1 MPTTTAGNTGFAKH
15 AEYELNLPR
24 WTRCRDASEGQ
35 QTVHI
40 RGPVYLPKLTGATQ
54 AEHEMYLRRSLFFN
68 ATSRTVTGLVGTVM
82 RKPTIIE
89 YPESQVETLDDVGF
103 SDEGVRDMIARTVHQ
118 QLLVGRVGHLVDA
131 TENTGIGD
139 VSPYVSEYQAES
151 IWNWAEDTIN
161 GRRRVVLVVLHETEV
176 VPVGGKILFETMTRD
191 RWRVLRLGTEPA
203 IVLGE
208 QRTIATGAAIERRRD
223 PDQLAEGF
231 EESDLAKP
239 FYFQE
244 IWVRALDDKGNE
256 TEDLVLE
263 DVIVPRK
270 VGGILWEEIPFTFT
284 NAASTE
290 PEVGKQPIIDL
301 VDVNFSH
308 YMNSADL
315 EWGIHFTALPTPY
328 IIGGDPKQKV
338 SMGSTTAWVL
348 PDPAAK
354 VGMLEFKGTGLGL
367 VRETMEHKE
376 KQMAVLGSRLLEDQK
391 TGVEAAAAIR
401 LRLSGDGAIL
411 TAISMTASESWQTL
425 LGWVWEWTNAGTEPE
440 IVVSINRDFNPA
452 RLPPADMAI
461 LMQALQAGTID
472 IETWFFNLE
481 RGEVVPPGMTRD
493 QFIANLLR
501 GAPGVL
507 QVTDGVEA
515 LAKDD
520 EDEDPPDDG
529 DSDDDNDEGDD
540 DD

>member
-1 MPTTTAGNTGFAKH
+1 MPTTPTAGNTGFAKH
-15 AEYELNLPR
+15 VEYELNLQR

-40 RGPVYLPKLTGATQ
+40 RREVYLPKLTGASE
-54 AEHEMYLRRSLFFN
+54 AEYGLYLRRSLFFN

-82 RKPTIIE
+82 RKPTVIE
-89 YPESQVETLDDVGF
+89 YPESQADVLDDIGF
-103 SDEGVRDMIARTVHQ
+103 SDEGVRDLIARTVHQ
-118 QLLVGRVGHLVDA
+118 QLLVGRVGHLVDV
-131 TENTGIGD
+131 TKDQGEGD

-151 IWNWAEDTIN
+151 IWNWAEEPID
-161 GRRRVVLVVLHETEV
+161 GRLRTVLVVLHETQV
-176 VPVGGKILFETMTRD
+176 VPVNGKILYETKTRD
-191 RWRVLRLGTEPA
+191 RWRVLRLGIDPA
-203 IVLGE
+203 IIRGE
-208 QRTIATGAAIERRRD
+208 ERQVSTGTGIVRRQD
-223 PDQLAEGF
+223 PDEIAEGF
-231 EESDLAKP
+231 KESDLRKP

-244 IWVRALDDKGNE
+244 IWVRALDEHGNE
-256 TEDLVLE
+256 TDDLMLD

-270 VGGILWEEIPFTFT
+270 IGGILWDQIPFTFT

-290 PEVGKQPIIDL
+290 PEVGKQPLIDL

-338 SMGSTTAWVL
+338 AIGSTTAWIL
-348 PDPAAK
+348 PEPAAK
-354 VGMLEFKGTGLGL
+354 VGMLEFTGAGLNL

-411 TAISMTASESWQTL
+411 TAISMTASESWKTL
-425 LGWVWEWTNAGTEPE
+425 LGWIWEWTNPGTEPE
-440 IVVSINRDFNPA
+440 IAVTINSDFNPA

-461 LMQALQAGTID
+461 LMQALQAGSID
-472 IETWFFNLE
+472 FETWFYNLE
-481 RGEVVPPGMTRD
+481 RGEVLPPGMTRE
-493 QFIANLLR
+493 QFEANLLR

-520 EDEDPPDDG
+520 DEDPPDDD
-529 DSDDDNDEGDD
+529 DSDDDEGDD
-540 DD
+540 D

>member
-1 MPTTTAGNTGFAKH
+1 MPTLPTAGNTGFAKH
-15 AEYELNLPR
+15 TEYELNLPI

-35 QTVHI
+35 QTVHL
-40 RGPVYLPKLTGATQ
+40 RGPIYLPKLTGASQ
-54 AEHEMYLRRSLFFN
+54 PEYELYLRRALFFN

-82 RKPTIIE
+82 RKPTVIE
-89 YPESQVETLDDVGF
+89 YPESQVKVLDDVGY
-103 SDEGVRDMIARTVHQ
+103 SDEGVRDMIGRTVHQ

-131 TENTGIGD
+131 TEEMGNAN
-139 VSPYVSEYQAES
+139 VNPYVSEYQAES
-151 IWNWAEDTIN
+151 IWNWAEDTID
-161 GRRRVVLVVLHETEV
+161 GRLRTTLVVLHETEI
-176 VPVGGKILFETMTRD
+176 VPAGGKILYETKTLD
-191 RWRVLRLGTEPA
+191 RWRVLRLGTDPA
-203 IVLGE
+203 IVRGE
-208 QRTIATGAAIERRRD
+208 ERMISTGSDIVRRRD

-231 EESDLAKP
+231 KESDLRQP

-244 IWVRALDDKGNE
+244 IWVRALDDKGNQ
-256 TEDLVLE
+256 TEDLILE
-263 DVIVPRK
+263 SIVVPRK
-270 VGGILWEEIPFTFT
+270 VGGILWTEIPFTFT

-290 PEVGKQPIIDL
+290 PEVGKQPLIDL

-338 SMGSTTAWVL
+338 SIGSTTAWVI
-348 PDPAAK
+348 PEPSSK
-354 VGMLEFKGTGLGL
+354 VGMLEFSGAGLGL

-401 LRLSGDGAIL
+401 LRLTGDGAIL

-425 LGWVWEWTNAGTEPE
+425 LGWIWEWTNTGTDPG
-440 IVVSINRDFNPA
+440 IVVSINSDFNPA

-461 LMQALQAGTID
+461 LMQALQSNTID
-472 IETWFFNLE
+472 FETWYFNLE
-481 RGEVVPPGMTRD
+481 RGEVTPPGMTRD
-493 QFIANLLR
+493 QFEANLLR

-507 QVTDGVEA
+507 QVTDNVED

-520 EDEDPPDDG
+520 DPPEDDDNEDED
-529 DSDDDNDEGDD
+529 DE
-540 DD
+540 